1 MAARTCPHCN
11 TELGAAKVV
20 AFTNGVDCPKCGM
33 RLEVA
38 SGGRTISTITGLA
51 VAAIVWRAASGATGD
66 LGGVLPTLYAFLSF
80 GIISSA
86 VLMLTATLR
95 NAPAEPVLEPAHASG
110 GHGGSSHDSGSGGH
124 GGHH

>member
-1 MAARTCPHCN
+1 MAARACPHCD
-11 TELGAAKVV
+11 TELGATKVV
-20 AFTNGVDCPKCGM
+20 ALTNGVDCPKCGM

-38 SGGRTISTITGLA
+38 SGGRTISTVTGFV
-51 VAAIVWRAASGATGD
+51 VAAIIWRATSGAQGD

-80 GIISSA
+80 GMVSSV

-95 NAPAEPVLEPAHASG
+95 NAPAEPVAEPAHAG
-110 GHGGSSHDSGSGGH
+110 GHGGSGHDSGSGGH